1 MDEPSIWGLF
11 GAMDDLSREM
21 EGFSDLEADDLAMP
35 LPPDIDVESF
45 DEEIELGAPQPSVK
59 SDGHTVFDKAGDSS
73 SSAPTECAKGDLQ
86 SSTLILDRMVSD
98 ASVHAS
104 LSGLKLPWELECF
117 DSLFGSNSAG
127 QILPSVEPCFSLAD
141 HPGAKSEK
149 NHAATQSSVLVT
161 SKKTY
166 FDHAVSMRVG
176 RTKALKYASQLEL
189 LVKRFEALVATDF
202 DSSTVGKKIKAMEW
216 SDRVGYVGQC
226 LSGRSLNTLKK
237 RYGQVAGYLRFVG
250 REFFQMPFPFEWD
263 LMRAYLDHLARKGS
277 HSAFT
282 GFLEVV
288 AFMQHVLGYY
298 VPDGFFTDPWM
309 KGTMRGLRM
318 KRPPRRQSRLLKVS
332 ELKHLESFL
341 SNDTKSLVDRFAA
354 GKEVAAYDLG
364 RNGGLRWRQPYCTRA
379 QGYYPWDDGSLRAF
393 SHYEAHF
400 GTSLDAWPILFGDLL
415 QRRTSCTPREY
426 EPMMDPIRKGTYV
439 PDATRS
445 GLIVEKPALRTAST
459 STAYLLGKFDRNLQ
473 EQVVGAD
480 EVEAPANDDVLEEG
494 CFSDN
499 PAESSQSS
507 STSTDSSTDDE
518 LVANLSRSTEQGAT
532 WKEGCKVFQHR
543 RTKAIHAMATGSSG
557 VFLCGQH
564 H

>member
-1 MDEPSIWGLF
+1 
-11 GAMDDLSREM
+11 MDDLSREM

-45 DEEIELGAPQPSVK
+45 DEQIELGAPQPSVK

-288 AFMQHVLGYY
+288 AFMQHLDT
-298 VPDGFFTDPWM
+298 P
-309 KGTMRGLRM
+309 TMPFG
-318 KRPPRRQSRLLKVS
+318 
-332 ELKHLESFL
+332 H
-341 SNDTKSLVDRFAA
+341 RFC
-354 GKEVAAYDLG
+354 K
-364 RNGGLRWRQPYCTRA
+364 WHRA
-379 QGYYPWDDGSLRAF
+379 SAV
-393 SHYEAHF
+393 
-400 GTSLDAWPILFGDLL
+400 
-415 QRRTSCTPREY
+415 C
-426 EPMMDPIRKGTYV
+426 
-439 PDATRS
+439 
-445 GLIVEKPALRTAST
+445 
-459 STAYLLGKFDRNLQ
+459 
-473 EQVVGAD
+473 
-480 EVEAPANDDVLEEG
+480 
-494 CFSDN
+494 
-499 PAESSQSS
+499 
-507 STSTDSSTDDE
+507 
-518 LVANLSRSTEQGAT
+518 
-532 WKEGCKVFQHR
+532 
-543 RTKAIHAMATGSSG
+543 
-557 VFLCGQH
+557 
-564 H
+564 